1 MNSIIYL
8 SWFNL
13 KKKQDENGG
22 TQPLYDIITWVKG
35 WMFGS
40 VMWRIHGAYMYVN
53 LMVRSRNQLKWHN
66 L

>member
-35 WMFGS
+35 WMF
-40 VMWRIHGAYMYVN
+40 VLWRIHGAYVN
-53 LMVRSRNQLKWHN
+53 LMVRSRNQLKWYTM
-66 L
+66 